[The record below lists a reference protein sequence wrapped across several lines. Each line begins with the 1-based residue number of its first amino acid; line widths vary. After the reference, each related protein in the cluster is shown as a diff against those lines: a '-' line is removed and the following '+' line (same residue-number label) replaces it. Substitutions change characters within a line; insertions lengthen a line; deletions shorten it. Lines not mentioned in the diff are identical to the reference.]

1 MVSMQQLQKLDL
13 GPVKSAGDGWGRLM
27 NELEAGRDT
36 ADRRLLAPLHGT
48 WQGKDAEAAFQ
59 RLTRLSRNFEYGM
72 AESGDVRTLLA
83 SMSAELGAQQ
93 KSLQQALGEAA
104 GLGFTVSPDGRLG
117 YPASPPMRHGGTATG
132 AGGLPLGAQGGD
144 NRARAQAIADQIRRA
159 VTRATAIDERYAAA
173 LARLAAAPDL
183 RVTARTWLDARNDGR
198 LVAGLADTG
207 LRLRLPDGKDPK
219 KTAEWWRGLTP
230 EQRQEYITAHPDEIG
245 ALDGLPADVRDQ
257 ANRLVLQETH
267 ADVQQR
273 LNAMGKPPEQFLS
286 GPTGPVTNPLYQ
298 IWKDEHDRL
307 AGQLKGMD
315 AIQTNLDMAGQ
326 KNLPEGYL
334 LGFDTRGNGHA
345 IVARG
350 NPDTAAH
357 TAVYVPGTYANLAG
371 METGLHRGNDLWLT
385 SNQMS
390 KGESVST
397 ITWLGYD
404 APQSIPLEAPFRHYA
419 DEGAPLLNH
428 FVDGTRTAHQGGTAH
443 LTMIGHSYGSTVIG
457 SAAVHGHLGAD
468 DIIFAGSPGVEAGR
482 ASELGIGDDHVYT
495 DRAPGDPVPYGG
507 NHTELPGR
515 FLGMASVPGD
525 PGFGGRRLDYGMEG
539 KGLNPATAHTSYF
552 DKNSTSLRNMA
563 KVVTGIQ

>member
-1 MVSMQQLQKLDL
+1 M
-13 GPVKSAGDGWGRLM
+13 
-27 NELEAGRDT
+27 
-36 ADRRLLAPLHGT
+36 
-48 WQGKDAEAAFQ
+48 F
-59 RLTRLSRNFEYGM
+59 
-72 AESGDVRTLLA
+72 
-83 SMSAELGAQQ
+83 AELGAQQ
-93 KSLQQALGEAA
+93 KSLRQALAEAA
-104 GLGFTVSPDGRLG
+104 RLGFTVSPDGRVG

-132 AGGLPLGAQGGD
+132 AGGLALGAQGGD

-173 LARLAAAPDL
+173 LAKLAAAPDL
-183 RVTARTWLDARNDGR
+183 QVTARTWLDARNDGR
-198 LVAGLADTG
+198 LVAGLADTA
-207 LRLRLPDGKDPK
+207 LRLRVPDGKDPK
-219 KTAEWWRGLTP
+219 KTAKWWRGLTP
-230 EQRQEYITAHPDEIG
+230 EQRQEYITAHPDRIG

-257 ANRLVLQETH
+257 ANRLVLHETH

-273 LNAMGKPPEQFLS
+273 LNALGKPPEQFLS

-371 METGLHRGNDLWLT
+371 IETGLHRGNSLWMKT
-385 SNQMS
+385 AEISPGQP
-390 KGESVST
+390 VSA

-404 APQSIPLEAPFRHYA
+404 APQSIPLEAPFRSYA
-419 DEGAPLLNH
+419 DHGAPLLNQ
-428 FVDGTRTAHQGGTAH
+428 FVDGTRVSHQGNPTH

-457 SAAVHGHLGAD
+457 SAAVHGDLNTD

-482 ASELGIGDDHVYT
+482 AADLGIGPEHVYS

-507 NHTELPGR
+507 NYTELPGR
-515 FLGMASVPGD
+515 YLGVPTVPGD
-525 PGFGGRRLDYGMEG
+525 PAFGGRTLDYGPRAEG
-539 KGLNPATAHTSYF
+539 FDPTEAHTSYF
-552 DKNSTSLRNMA
+552 DETSISLKNMA
-563 KVVTGIQ
+563 KVIAGNE